1 VGLVLAALGFST
13 KTRLYVATYQVYG
26 GEKRIAPLR
35 RLFPWL
41 EDKTSLAT
49 EEELRP
55 FLGKASL
62 LAALDFYVSRYSDVF
77 VSASLGNMHN
87 VM

>member
-1 VGLVLAALGFST
+1 M
-13 KTRLYVATYQVYG
+13 YG

-35 RLFPWL
+35 RLFPLL

-49 EEELRP
+49 AEELAP

-62 LAALDFYVSRYSDVF
+62 LAALDFYVSLHSDVF
-77 VSASLGNMHN
+77 VSASMGNMHN
-87 VM
+87 VMVRAGQRWRGS